1 MESCRGE
8 GEEGVVSK
16 GEDKDGEG
24 EEEREG
30 DGDEND
36 DDEEALEGTLGSPRD
51 DRPFILPKIW
61 TVNDFLPMMTDKVF
75 NTLRNCY

>member
-1 MESCRGE
+1 M
-8 GEEGVVSK
+8 SK

-51 DRPFILPKIW
+51 DRPFILPKI
-61 TVNDFLPMMTDKVF
+61 
-75 NTLRNCY
+75 

>member
-1 MESCRGE
+1 MSE
-8 GEEGVVSK
+8 GEDE
-16 GEDKDGEG
+16 DGEG

-36 DDEEALEGTLGSPRD
+36 DDEEALEGTLESPED

-61 TVNDFLPMMTDKVF
+61 IVNDFLSMMTNKVF

>member
-1 MESCRGE
+1 MSE
-8 GEEGVVSK
+8 

-51 DRPFILPKIW
+51 DCAFILPKIW
-61 TVNDFLPMMTDKVF
+61 TVNDFLPTMTDKVF